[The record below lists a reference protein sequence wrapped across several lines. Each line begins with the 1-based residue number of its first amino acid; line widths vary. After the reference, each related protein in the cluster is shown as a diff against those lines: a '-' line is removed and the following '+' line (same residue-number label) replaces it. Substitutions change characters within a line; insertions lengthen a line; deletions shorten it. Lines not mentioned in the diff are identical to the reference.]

1 MDEMKCEWS
10 GVKNVARTGIPF
22 IKLDRISVLY
32 AVGLFA
38 TFESISFTGCFGR
51 LDSQGSAL
59 QCGFFHIFMGKTN
72 PKFEFLNIVGFALK
86 IKEI

>member
-38 TFESISFTGCFGR
+38 TFENISFTELLGPFGQPGQWCTAVW
-51 LDSQGSAL
+51 L
-59 QCGFFHIFMGKTN
+59 FFIFSWAKQIQN
-72 PKFEFLNIVGFALK
+72 
-86 IKEI
+86 

>member
-38 TFESISFTGCFGR
+38 TFENISFTAHYSLHAYYLVHNLFGLDPGR
-51 LDSQGSAL
+51 LV
-59 QCGFFHIFMGKTN
+59 FI
-72 PKFEFLNIVGFALK
+72 I
-86 IKEI
+86 

>member
-38 TFESISFTGCFGR
+38 TFENISFT
-51 LDSQGSAL
+51 AL
-59 QCGFFHIFMGKTN
+59 QSRTGKYRGLRGN
-72 PKFEFLNIVGFALK
+72 PCIENRIPAMRTAVMKTVRID
-86 IKEI
+86 